1 MRYPL
6 TVAASLLVILT
17 GWTAAASAMEVYD
30 YPLTNPFEATVVGTP
45 LDLEYQ
51 WKQPVKIKPKLLKLD
66 MGAKLSDIQF
76 AGVFGLEDLKLLFA
90 KQDGPA
96 PLIFVIAGTGA
107 AYNSPKVLF
116 LMNTFIQAGYHVL
129 TISSPTKP
137 PFMAAASST
146 NMPGLTNYD
155 AEDLYRVM
163 KIALE
168 EVKDDIEITK
178 KYVTGYSL
186 GGIDSA
192 FVGYLDTQRKEIN
205 FDKVLM
211 INPPVNL
218 YTSVSNLDGIIPAFK
233 KKYPDETGAQLFAD
247 VFARLAAFFKEQ
259 GGRVKFGPE
268 TLYHLQQSDQALPI
282 EDVEVLIGI
291 SFLFSSADIA
301 FTSDALNHTGWIIPA
316 DENYSPTSSQSTY
329 WYKRSL
335 RWRFLDYFEKMVIP
349 WWQER
354 HPGDTREDLIHAV
367 SLYAIEDYLRNDPS
381 IAVMTNQDDIILGPG
396 DIEYLQDVMGDRAKI
411 FPYGGHCGNMEYTDN
426 VAHMLNFF
434 NN

>member
-1 MRYPL
+1 MSYPNTL
-6 TVAASLLVILT
+6 IATLLVILL
-17 GWTAAASAMEVYD
+17 GWTAPASAYD
-30 YPLTNPFEATVVGTP
+30 YPIKNPYEATVVGTP
-45 LDLEYQ
+45 TADMYQ
-51 WKQPVKIKPKLLKLD
+51 WEAPRKVKTKVLKID

-76 AGVFGLEDLKLLFA
+76 ASVFGLADIKLLLA
-90 KQDGPA
+90 RQDGPA

-107 AYNSPKVLF
+107 AYDSPKVKF
-116 LMNTFIQAGYHVL
+116 LLNTFYQAGYHVI

-168 EVKDDIEITK
+168 HVKGDIEITK

-218 YTSVSNLDGIIPAFK
+218 YTSVSNLDALIPAFRK
-233 KKYPDETGAQLFAD
+233 KHPEMTGGKLFAD
-247 VFARLAAFFKEQ
+247 IFARLAAFFKEN

-268 TLYHLQQSDQALPI
+268 TLYHIQKSDQALPMD
-282 EDVEVLIGI
+282 DVAVLIGI
-291 SFLFSSADIA
+291 SFLFSSADLA
-301 FTSDALNHTGWIIPA
+301 FTSDVLNHSGWIIPA
-316 DENYSPTSSQSTY
+316 DENYSPISSQSTY

-335 RWRFLDYFEKMVIP
+335 RWRFLDYFDRMVVP

-354 HPGDTREDLIHAV
+354 HPGDTKEDIIQKV
-367 SLYAIEDYLRNDPS
+367 SLFAIEDYLRNNKTVG
-381 IAVMTNQDDIILGPG
+381 VMTNQDDIILGPG
-396 DIEYLQDVMGDRAKI
+396 DIEYLQDVLGNRAKI
-411 FPYGGHCGNMEYTDN
+411 YPTGGHCGNMEYKDN
-426 VAHMLNFF
+426 VAYMLDFF